1 MLIKQM
7 NQPNSLQTIHVTM
20 RKHLELDFF
29 MIVINNYY
37 LIELVDQPFQNSKLD
52 SCEDSLGY
60 FINKIFDTYANSEAF
75 LWNKYSEKH
84 RVIKIK
90 SDATT
95 INFNITEAEKEI
107 IIQ

>member
-1 MLIKQM
+1 
-7 NQPNSLQTIHVTM
+7 
-20 RKHLELDFF
+20 
-29 MIVINNYY
+29 
-37 LIELVDQPFQNSKLD
+37 
-52 SCEDSLGY
+52 LGY

-107 IIQ
+107 II